1 MRRAATVFFV
11 PSSTVAPLLFDVIS
25 LKDKQVLVPYVFHEF
40 VSRIVILSY
49 FSPTA
54 AFSERHGMGQTGRKF
69 VQIPGITLS
78 RQMHNS
84 DTIFV
89 TSHTIV
95 KSYKSEVTSYPLPWY
110 ALHVR
115 CHAEK
120 NVSRMLEGRGYEQYL
135 PLYRER
141 TQWSDR
147 VKQLDLPLFPGYVFC
162 RLEVALR
169 RPVLTVPGVVAI
181 VGFGSTFA
189 PVPEDQISAVRD
201 IVRSGLPSSPWPFLK
216 EGQRIRVSTGSLEGV
231 EGLLIQVKNE
241 YRVVVS
247 VPLLQRSVAVEIDRD
262 CIQLLSTVRP
272 S

>member
-1 MRRAATVFFV
+1 M
-11 PSSTVAPLLFDVIS
+11 LN
-25 LKDKQVLVPYVFHEF
+25 
-40 VSRIVILSY
+40 
-49 FSPTA
+49 
-54 AFSERHGMGQTGRKF
+54 SEN
-69 VQIPGITLS
+69 L
-78 RQMHNS
+78 
-84 DTIFV
+84 FV
-89 TSHTIV
+89 TGHMIGTAHE
-95 KSYKSEVTSYPLPWY
+95 SEVTNFPLPWY
-110 ALHVR
+110 AIHVR

-120 NVSRMLEGRGYEQYL
+120 NVSRMLEGRGYEKYL

-141 TQWSDR
+141 NQWSDR

-181 VGFGSTFA
+181 VGFGSSFA

-201 IVRSGLPSSPWPFLK
+201 IVRSGLPSAPWPFLQ
-216 EGQRIRVSTGSLEGV
+216 EGQRIRVSNGALAGV
-231 EGLLIQVKNE
+231 EGFLVHIKND

-262 CIQLLSTVRP
+262 CIQALSTVRP